1 MVMITKRVET
11 QEKNWEK
18 LVSSL
23 KKGFA
28 EMEKARKAG
37 KKEQL
42 TAVEVVC
49 SHEDIEK
56 TREGWAKAKRK

>member
-1 MVMITKRVET
+1 MLMIRAKT
-11 QEKNWEK
+11 QEKNWER
-18 LVSSL
+18 LTSSL

-28 EMEKARKAG
+28 EMKKERKAG

-56 TREGWAKAKRK
+56 TRQSWAKTKRK

>member
-1 MVMITKRVET
+1 MVMIKAET
-11 QEKNWEK
+11 QEKNWER

-28 EMEKARKAG
+28 EMEKEKKAG

-42 TAVEVVC
+42 MAVEVVC
-49 SHEDIEK
+49 SHKDIEK
-56 TREGWAKAKRK
+56 TRRSWAKTKRK